1 MVVDAAGVT
10 LHRHAARTARDAL
23 PVWRQ
28 PERMADARLV
38 AVLRKEPYTPLDPAV
53 DATLMG
59 LGCVSRDLQLASK
72 AC

>member
-1 MVVDAAGVT
+1 M
-10 LHRHAARTARDAL
+10 
-23 PVWRQ
+23 WRQ